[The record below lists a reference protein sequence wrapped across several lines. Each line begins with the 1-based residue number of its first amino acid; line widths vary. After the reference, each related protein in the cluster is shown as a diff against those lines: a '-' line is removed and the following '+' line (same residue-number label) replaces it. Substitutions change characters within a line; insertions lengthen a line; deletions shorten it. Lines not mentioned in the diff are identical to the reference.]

1 MREQSII
8 NHTDFPL
15 SKTDLKDFFNVIGLK
30 SSDHVVV
37 HTSLSRLGYV
47 VGGAQAV
54 LESLLETLHAGTLIM
69 PSHSGD
75 VSDPVYWENPPVPSD
90 WIPFIKKHMPAFDPE
105 TTPVRGVGKV
115 AQQFLALKGVK
126 RSSHPEASFA
136 ALGVCADALVAT
148 QPLTPMFGN
157 DSPLG
162 RLMEKNGKVLMLG
175 APLETMSALHVS
187 EALSES
193 VELESNGN
201 PLMINGERTWVE
213 YEDYAYDSDDFESV
227 AKALHA
233 EGILDLHYLKKTPIY
248 VGNIKTIVTRGAEI
262 IKSIRHSRKR

>member
-1 MREQSII
+1 MREQTVI

-15 SKTDLKDFFNVIGLK
+15 SKTDLKDFFNAIGLK
-30 SSDHVVV
+30 CSDHVVV

-54 LESLLETLHAGTLIM
+54 LESLLETLHEGTLIM
-69 PSHSGD
+69 PAHSGD

-105 TTPVRGVGKV
+105 KTPVRGVGKV
-115 AQQFLALKGVK
+115 AQQFLALKDVK
-126 RSSHPEASFA
+126 RSNHPEASFA
-136 ALGVCADALVAT
+136 ALGVCADTLVDT
-148 QPLTPMFGN
+148 QPLTPMFGY

-187 EALSES
+187 EVLSERA
-193 VELESNGN
+193 EKESNGS
-201 PLMINGERTWVE
+201 PLLINGERTWVD

-233 EGILDLHYLKKTPIY
+233 EGTLRLHYLKTTPIY
-248 VGNIKTIVTRGAEI
+248 EGDIKEIVTRGAKI
-262 IKSIRHSRKR
+262 MKQMRQ